1 MKLCRTLKHKRGI
14 SPLIATIIL
23 LAICIAGGALIYSIF
38 FSTANTLNATGQ
50 LSVQTSS
57 LIKDTQGHTVFTM
70 TIKNVGNKPFT
81 SLSVTL
87 ASEAPG
93 AIATVTTTTPLQP
106 GQSVSYVPATAL
118 DGSSYII
125 GNSYN
130 VIIRGTTTDGSIVTQ
145 AVSVTCTVA

>member
-50 LSVQTSS
+50 LNVQTSS
-57 LIKDTQGHTVFTM
+57 LIKDTEGNTVFTM

-87 ASEAPG
+87 ADESPSG
-93 AIATVTTTTPLQP
+93 IGGVTPTTPLQP
-106 GQSVSYVPATAL
+106 GQSVSYIPASPL
-118 DGSSYII
+118 NGVNYII

-130 VIIRGTTTDGSIVTQ
+130 VIITAQTTDGSTLSQ
-145 AVSVTCTVA
+145 TVSVTCTIG

>member
-70 TIKNVGNKPFT
+70 TIKNVGTKPFT

>member
-50 LSVQTSS
+50 LTVQTSS
-57 LIKDTQGHTVFTM
+57 LIKDTEGHTVFTM

-87 ASEAPG
+87 AEESQS
-93 AIATVTTTTPLQP
+93 AIGTVTPTTPLQP
-106 GQSVSYVPATAL
+106 GQSVSYIPTTL
-118 DGSSYII
+118 DGSNYII

-130 VIIRGTTTDGSIVTQ
+130 VIISATTTDGSDVTQ
-145 AVSVTCTVA
+145 AVSVTCTVG